1 MLHIRNRYGAAAVP
15 IGTMILRQLS
25 AFTIVTIWLSGC
37 GPVERGAADG
47 FIATGEMIALSGGD
61 AGAPN
66 ACFTCHGLD
75 GRGNGDGTPR
85 LAGLNRGYMTA
96 QLEAYASGRR
106 QHPEM
111 TAIAGKL
118 TLMQQDAVSAYYAA
132 MPFVPKSMEAGRPA
146 DHTSILY
153 HRGDPARGLAS
164 CASCH
169 GMLGEGVGP
178 ANPPLGAQPAA
189 YLAEQLEQWRSAKR
203 RNDPQN
209 VMLRISQAL
218 SRQES
223 EALAAYAA
231 ALPGGLAH
239 PESPGASRA
248 AHRGDPKNDASALP
262 QHAAE

>member
-1 MLHIRNRYGAAAVP
+1 MLHIRNPCGAVAVP
-15 IGTMILRQLS
+15 IGMMVSSWLA

-37 GPVERGAADG
+37 GPVERGAADR
-47 FIATGEMIALSGGD
+47 FIETGEMIALSGGD
-61 AGAPN
+61 AGAAN

-85 LAGLNRGYMTA
+85 LAGQDRGYMTA

-111 TAIAGKL
+111 AALAGKL
-118 TLMQQDAVSAYYAA
+118 TSAQQDAVSAYYAA
-132 MPFVPKSMEAGRPA
+132 MPFAAVSA
-146 DHTSILY
+146 TSSRLGEQAAVLY
-153 HRGDPARGLAS
+153 HEGDPARGLAS

-169 GMLGEGVGP
+169 GASGEGAGP

-189 YLAEQLEQWRSAKR
+189 YLAEQLEQWRAAKR

-218 SRQES
+218 SRRES

-231 ALPGGLAH
+231 ALPGGLAR
-239 PESPGASRA
+239 PVSRGASRA
-248 AHRGDPKNDASALP
+248 GHRGDPKNDASAPP
-262 QHAAE
+262 QRATE